1 MPKLLED
8 TLNPAVRPA
17 SGRAPSAATIMAEK
31 PGTIRHAEAPAL
43 VATDS
48 MGVVAEED
56 FTAAVA
62 GIGNCGFVIFLAEG
76 DI

>member
-1 MPKLLED
+1 
-8 TLNPAVRPA
+8 
-17 SGRAPSAATIMAEK
+17 MAEK
-31 PGTIRHAEAPAL
+31 PGTIRPAEAPAL

-62 GIGNCGFVIFLAEG
+62 GIGNCRFVIFLAEG